1 MTAFRGGIKSTP
13 VGALGVIHTSPVI
26 ETIEVELSTSGA
38 ATTVSGGFPKWS
50 RLISAAAKATEAIA
64 GADATGFSM
73 TIGGTSVLTGDLT
86 VHPAMGGGIAW
97 NPSSSVETTA
107 TAADIVLTLTG
118 GSDQTPTAG
127 KITVDLC
134 VETWRS

>member
-13 VGALGVIHTSPVI
+13 VGALGVYHTSPVI
-26 ETIEVELSTSGA
+26 KTIEVELSTSGA
-38 ATTVSGGFPKWS
+38 ATTVSGGFPQWS

-134 VETWRS
+134 LETWRS